1 MEIQNNFKFLSF
13 DFINRKDGK
22 GQFLKLNLL
31 DGNMIPVV
39 FFSFNDN
46 LINKIRNIKFNPL
59 QDLLVKFSLTYNNN
73 TWRVELLD
81 IILK

>member
-1 MEIQNNFKFLSF
+1 MEIQMNFKFLNF
-13 DFINRKDGK
+13 DVINRKDGK

-31 DGNMIPVV
+31 DGNFYPVV
-39 FFSFNDN
+39 FFCFDEN

-73 TWRVELLD
+73 WNINLLD